1 MQLRIRTFNGAQRSR
16 RCSHGR
22 RVVDPNL
29 IPRVAGY
36 IDVAVPITGY
46 REGMVYIKLGRRRDI
61 AVRISGESGDR
72 DVARR
77 ACAVIGHKDFPRR
90 KP

>member
-1 MQLRIRTFNGAQRSR
+1 VQLRIQTLKGAQRSR

-22 RVVDPNL
+22 RVVDPDL
-29 IPRVAGY
+29 IPSVAGY

-46 REGMVYIKLGRRRDI
+46 RQDIVYIKLGRRRDI

-72 DVARR
+72 DVA
-77 ACAVIGHKDFPRR
+77 
-90 KP
+90 